1 MAQRFEL
8 RLAAVVFAFGAAG
21 ALAGGLAARA
31 EASSE
36 LARTARFVRANQTAL
51 AGALGD
57 AKAEALYQGLAR
69 TAPNDPETWLRL
81 GNLYARSNRPDEAA
95 DYYRAALAQAPNMA
109 ELHGNLAAAQRS
121 VRQAFD
127 SITAAQQDN
136 NYHLGG
142 YAGRAKELLREANEQ
157 IKFAAQTANR
167 R

>member
-1 MAQRFEL
+1 MSKTIVLSAV
-8 RLAAVVFAFGAAG
+8 AGAAAAPAVVAVAQPGPPPYY
-21 ALAGGLAARA
+21 GGGEPVLN
-31 EASSE
+31 
-36 LARTARFVRANQTAL
+36 V
-51 AGALGD
+51 
-57 AKAEALYQGLAR
+57 
-69 TAPNDPETWLRL
+69 DP
-81 GNLYARSNRPDEAA
+81 
-95 DYYRAALAQAPNMA
+95 